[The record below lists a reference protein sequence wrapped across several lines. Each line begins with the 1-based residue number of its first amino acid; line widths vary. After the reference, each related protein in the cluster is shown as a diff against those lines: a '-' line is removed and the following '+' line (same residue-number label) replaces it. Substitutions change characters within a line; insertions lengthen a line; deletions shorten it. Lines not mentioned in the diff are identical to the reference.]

1 MVQENNI
8 TYQSSFDISGINF
21 RVVTTE
27 TGILKIIINS
37 EISNNLSEVQTVK
50 PEDPRQHN
58 VYLQL
63 QEYFNRERKDFDL
76 PLEIVGTN
84 FQKKVWNELL
94 NITFGHTISYKTLA
108 IRLGDEQV
116 IRAAANANGANPLPI
131 VIPCHRVIG
140 SDGSMVGYGG
150 GIQIKEKLLTLE
162 GSRNL
167 ELFITG

>member
-1 MVQENNI
+1 
-8 TYQSSFDISGINF
+8 
-21 RVVTTE
+21 
-27 TGILKIIINS
+27 
-37 EISNNLSEVQTVK
+37 
-50 PEDPRQHN
+50 
-58 VYLQL
+58 
-63 QEYFNRERKDFDL
+63 
-76 PLEIVGTN
+76 
-84 FQKKVWNELL
+84 L